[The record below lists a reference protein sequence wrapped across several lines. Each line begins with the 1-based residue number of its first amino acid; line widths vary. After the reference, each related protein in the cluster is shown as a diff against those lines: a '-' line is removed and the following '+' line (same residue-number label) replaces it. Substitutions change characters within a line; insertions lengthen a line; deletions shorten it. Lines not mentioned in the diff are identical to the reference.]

1 MDVKTSFLNGE
12 LDEEVYMNQPYGF
25 IITGNENK
33 ACKLIKCLYGL
44 KQAPKQCHQKFDKV
58 ILSNGYLLNQAD
70 KCVYRKFDE
79 TSKGVIIC
87 LYVDD
92 MLIFDTNQVQVD
104 LTKEFLSS
112 RFSMKDIGEADVIL
126 GIRIKHES
134 NRIAIYESHY
144 IEKGDWLLD
153 HWQAIQRVLK
163 YLKKTMDY
171 SLTYTGYSSILEGYT
186 DASWIS
192 NTEDNSSTSGWV
204 FLLGGSAISWASKKQ
219 TCITRSTMR
228 KPKFVALAASWNCI
242 KLGRIVGNL
251 VQLWVQFIPGYET
264 GGKMDETSVIFRK
277 NGEYSQTVSTIAKKA
292 KEIEEQE

>member
-58 ILSNGYLLNQAD
+58 
-70 KCVYRKFDE
+70 
-79 TSKGVIIC
+79 
-87 LYVDD
+87 
-92 MLIFDTNQVQVD
+92 D

-112 RFSMKDIGEADVIL
+112 RFSMKDIGEADVIV

-153 HWQAIQRVLK
+153 PGNS
-163 YLKKTMDY
+163 
-171 SLTYTGYSSILEGYT
+171 SLVLEGYN
-186 DASWIS
+186 DARWIS
-192 NTEDNSSTSGWV
+192 NTEDNSSTSYWI
-204 FLLGGSAISWASKKQ
+204 FLLGE
-219 TCITRSTMR
+219 
-228 KPKFVALAASWNCI
+228 LA
-242 KLGRIVGNL
+242 
-251 VQLWVQFIPGYET
+251 
-264 GGKMDETSVIFRK
+264 GKEAQ
-277 NGEYSQTVSTIAKKA
+277 NGVSDIG
-292 KEIEEQE
+292 EGL